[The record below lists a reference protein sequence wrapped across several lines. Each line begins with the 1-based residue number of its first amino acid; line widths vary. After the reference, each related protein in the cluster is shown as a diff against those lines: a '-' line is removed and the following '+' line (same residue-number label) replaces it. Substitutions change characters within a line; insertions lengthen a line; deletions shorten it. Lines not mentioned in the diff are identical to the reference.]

1 MPTLDDLLSGR
12 CHEYTGGS
20 PTLTPTEVQA
30 RLPLVP
36 GWELVDD
43 GKGIRLIQRMADFQT
58 VIDFVVEVAKI
69 AEEQQH
75 HPDIQVRSYRTLQ
88 LDFSTHSIGGLTDN
102 DFIMAARVNALRRQA

>member
-1 MPTLDDLLSGR
+1 MNLADLLNGQ
-12 CHEYTGGS
+12 CHEYTAGS
-20 PTLTPTEVQA
+20 PTLTAVEVQE

-36 GWELVDD
+36 GWELVDAGNGLRFTD
-43 GKGIRLIQRMADFQT
+43 RMADFQT
-58 VIDFVVEVAKI
+58 VIDFVVGVARI

-102 DFIMAARVNALRRQA
+102 DFIMAARVNALRAGP

>member
-1 MPTLDDLLSGR
+1 MR
-12 CHEYTGGS
+12 
-20 PTLTPTEVQA
+20 
-30 RLPLVP
+30 LVP

-43 GKGIRLIQRMADFQT
+43 GKGLRFTERMADFQT
-58 VIDFVVEVAKI
+58 AIDFVVKVAKI

-102 DFIMAARVNALRRQA
+102 DFIMAARVNAVRE

>member
-1 MPTLDDLLSGR
+1 MTTLNDLLNGQ
-12 CHEYTGGS
+12 CHEYAKGE
-20 PTLTPTEVQA
+20 PTLTPAAVQE

-43 GKGIRLIQRMADFQT
+43 GKGLRFTERKADFQT

-69 AEEQQH
+69 AEEQKH

-102 DFIMAARVNALRRQA
+102 DFIMAARINALRG